1 MKLTIIRIES
11 GLVTCELED
20 GSILDI
26 AQRWFDKSIKVGN
39 EIEFDINSK
48 SDNY

>member
-1 MKLTIIRIES
+1 MKLTIIRMES
-11 GLVTCELED
+11 RVVTWELD
-20 GSILDI
+20 NGSILDI